1 MLKFL
6 CIITIQ
12 STLNYIHG
20 IGSQNYGFIWAQN
33 KQLYN
38 KTIKKVNISEFLK
51 IHAYKNE
58 GFYSICKRLLQH
70 LKDEQSLKR
79 MHTYIDIFQ
88 NK

>member
-1 MLKFL
+1 MAL
-6 CIITIQ
+6 IE
-12 STLNYIHG
+12 
-20 IGSQNYGFIWAQN
+20 QN

-38 KTIKKVNISEFLK
+38 KTIKKVNISEFIYLNLK

-58 GFYSICKRLLQH
+58 SFYSICKRLLQH

-79 MHTYIDIFQ
+79 MHTHIDIFQ

>member
-1 MLKFL
+1 MALFEHK
-6 CIITIQ
+6 INSYTIRL
-12 STLNYIHG
+12 S
-20 IGSQNYGFIWAQN
+20 
-33 KQLYN
+33 
-38 KTIKKVNISEFLK
+38 KKVNISEFLK